1 MTGTAALP
9 DPDRAGDTGAAAAE
23 GDVLDGRYALRELI
37 GEGGMSRVH
46 LAHDRELDRLVA
58 VKIVRSD
65 DPDERARL
73 RDEAR
78 AVAAIDHPGV
88 VTVHD
93 VGAGPGG
100 VHIVMSYV
108 AGETLARR
116 LDREGPLQPDEV
128 VRIGLAV
135 CDALGTAH
143 RAGIVHRDVTPGNII
158 LGTAGR
164 VTVVDFGIARI
175 GEGAGRTRTGH
186 VVGTPTYLA
195 PEQGRATGTLDGRTD
210 LYSLACTLFA
220 ALTGR
225 PPFTGPD
232 PFTVVLA
239 HLREPPP
246 PPSSLRAGV
255 PPALEEV
262 LVRTLAKDPALRP
275 ADADVLAAELA
286 SSVGAAAP
294 GRARTREFPAGEP
307 GAGDPP
313 ASPPAGRADS
323 GAPGPH
329 ALEHTLAD
337 VENDDGER
345 ADRRRGAGLLLIAL
359 AVLLVLGVLVAV
371 VALG

>member
-9 DPDRAGDTGAAAAE
+9 DPDRGGDTGTAAAE
-23 GDVLDGRYALRELI
+23 GDVLDGRYELRELV

-46 LAHDRELDRLVA
+46 LAHDRELDRPVA

-210 LYSLACTLFA
+210 LYSLACTLFT

-262 LVRTLAKDPALRP
+262 LLRTLAKDPALRP
-275 ADADVLAAELA
+275 ADADVLAAGLA

-307 GAGDPP
+307 GAGDGV
-313 ASPPAGRADS
+313 PPAGRTDS